1 MAKFADYYI
10 KYKHEFAPYDWED
23 RQKHLAT
30 LFQEDKDIVFGEGE
44 ASEEQAKKGIPYD
57 KVYNHRVYHLESNPN
72 IIVMQFANSIDIPI
86 EIKYENSIA
95 KTEPS
100 CFVIIDNREGMRTI
114 AIQNRRKAFSAP
126 KRVAEILTREIN
138 KVLFCEYCY
147 DLEILPKYYPE
158 DLVEAWEKLQDNT
171 RKMFFG
177 NPNMSKEE
185 LLKRVEELKQKKKG
199 YFDDSLIPALLQVAF
214 AAKEDKHNLRME
226 VSCEEKL
233 TCASLNETSTYM
245 KNMLTLASASHTP
258 VELVTKD
265 GATYRCFVESDEEN
279 TDKII
284 HKQLDAQLLE
294 MLFKGKK
301 RNGEKVEHDDIIKG
315 EAAIVEMLNGMKNT
329 SVDD

>member
-1 MAKFADYYI
+1 
-10 KYKHEFAPYDWED
+10 
-23 RQKHLAT
+23 
-30 LFQEDKDIVFGEGE
+30 
-44 ASEEQAKKGIPYD
+44 
-57 KVYNHRVYHLESNPN
+57 
-72 IIVMQFANSIDIPI
+72 MQFANSIDIPI

-185 LLKRVEELKQKKKG
+185 LLERVEELKQKKKG

-214 AAKEDKHNLRME
+214 AAKEDK
-226 VSCEEKL
+226 
-233 TCASLNETSTYM
+233 
-245 KNMLTLASASHTP
+245 P
-258 VELVTKD
+258 
-265 GATYRCFVESDEEN
+265 
-279 TDKII
+279 
-284 HKQLDAQLLE
+284 
-294 MLFKGKK
+294 
-301 RNGEKVEHDDIIKG
+301 
-315 EAAIVEMLNGMKNT
+315 
-329 SVDD
+329 